1 MKAIILAAGIG
12 KRLGEI
18 SGNQPKCLLE
28 FDGISL
34 LHRHISLLAQFGI
47 TDILVICGYRQDEI
61 KASLDSLKIN
71 VHIQTEFNPD
81 YESGSVISLW
91 TAHSFLESGDD
102 IILMDADVL
111 YDPAILQRLIE
122 TSHENCFLLD
132 RDFVPGDEAVK
143 ICVLGNTMVD
153 FRKLIE
159 SQLQFDY
166 QGESVGFFRFNPE
179 IAKELVQRCKNYI
192 DNSKKDEPYEEV
204 LRDLLLETPDAF
216 DFEDVSGL
224 AWIEIDFPEDVQR
237 AQNEILSK
245 IKQ

>member
-18 SGNQPKCLLE
+18 SGNRPKCLLE

-34 LHRHISLLAQFGI
+34 LHRHITLLAEYGI
-47 TDILVICGYRQDEI
+47 SDILVITGYRQNEI
-61 KASLDSLKIN
+61 RASLDALALDIN
-71 VHIQTEFNPD
+71 IQTEFNPD

-91 TAHSFLESGDD
+91 TAHAFLDSGDD

-111 YDPAILQRLIE
+111 YDPAILLTLIE
-122 TSHENCFLLD
+122 TKHDNCFLLD
-132 RDFVPGDEAVK
+132 RDFVPGDEPVK
-143 ICVLGNTMVD
+143 ICVLDNSMVD
-153 FRKLIE
+153 FRKQIDPDLK
-159 SQLQFDY
+159 FDY

-179 IAKELVQRCKNYI
+179 IAGKLVQHCKSYI
-192 DNSKKDEPYEEV
+192 DNGEHVQPYEEV
-204 LRDLLLETPDAF
+204 LRDLILQAPGSF

-237 AQNEILSK
+237 AQNEILGK
-245 IKQ
+245 IK

>member
-18 SGNQPKCLLE
+18 SGNRPKCLLE

-34 LHRHISLLAQFGI
+34 LHRHITLLAEYGI
-47 TDILVICGYRQDEI
+47 SDILVITGYRQNEI
-61 KASLDSLKIN
+61 RASLDALALDIN
-71 VHIQTEFNPD
+71 IQTEFNPD

-91 TAHSFLESGDD
+91 TAHAFLDSGDD

-111 YDPAILQRLIE
+111 YDPAILLTLIE
-122 TSHENCFLLD
+122 TKHDNCFLLD
-132 RDFVPGDEAVK
+132 RDFVPGDEPVK
-143 ICVLGNTMVD
+143 ICVLDNSMVD
-153 FRKLIE
+153 FRKQIDPDLK
-159 SQLQFDY
+159 FDY

-179 IAKELVQRCKNYI
+179 IAGKLVQHCKSYI
-192 DNSKKDEPYEEV
+192 DNGEQDQPYEEV
-204 LRDLLLETPDAF
+204 LRDLILQAPGSF

-237 AQNEILSK
+237 AQNEILGK
-245 IKQ
+245 IK